1 MYDKP
6 NSATTNNKEIILNL
20 FLLASE
26 ISLLGLLTGANKI
39 KMQSEIMNMIP
50 KLIKLFSRK

>member
-1 MYDKP
+1 MYDKL